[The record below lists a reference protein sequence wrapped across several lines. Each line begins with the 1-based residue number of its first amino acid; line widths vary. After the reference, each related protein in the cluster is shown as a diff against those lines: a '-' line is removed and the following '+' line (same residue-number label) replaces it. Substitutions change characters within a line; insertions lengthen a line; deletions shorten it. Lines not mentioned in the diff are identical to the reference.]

1 MQNSQEIPELKD
13 NNFWTVVRLLNRR
26 GVYKEINNY
35 KIANPNFGSQK
46 RIAVYGSL
54 EIGSLFY
61 CPRDLL

>member
-1 MQNSQEIPELKD
+1 MQPNHEFPELKNPD
-13 NNFWTVVRLLNRR
+13 FWTVVRLLNRR

-54 EIGSLFY
+54 EIGGLFF